1 MIQECINNKLAEH
14 PGVIKET
21 LETYLKLSP
30 EQREHAGSIHKPR
43 CSGHCL
49 NLTTGD
55 SWKKPEKPTVESNMV
70 VGRAAL
76 VIKRN
81 LLIRLQR
88 RVEGCYYAPN
98 DKGVLCPFALES
110 GS

>member
-1 MIQECINNKLAEH
+1 M
-14 PGVIKET
+14 IKEA
-21 LETYLKLSP
+21 LEAHPKLSP
-30 EQREHAGSIHKPR
+30 EQRGQAASIQKLR

-49 NLTTGD
+49 SLATDDN
-55 SWKKPEKPTVESNMV
+55 WKKPEKPAVEPDMA

-88 RVEGCYYAPN
+88 RVEGLL
-98 DKGVLCPFALES
+98 LCPERKEWRVLVRARAWLLHA
-110 GS
+110 GP